1 MHALKGEDL
10 GRRLFRFAVIADT
23 HVNPEDARSS
33 SPFATNAL
41 ANERARYAIAE
52 INRHEPAFVVHVG
65 DLVHPVPELPSFVPS
80 CERFKE
86 LASAL
91 KAPLHLVSGNHDV
104 GDKKVD
110 WMPAGAV
117 TQEFVEQYRRIFGP
131 DFFSFDAEGCHCI
144 VVNAQVMASG
154 LPAEAEQRAWLEAD
168 FEEHKGKRTFFF
180 THYPPYVSERGEA
193 SSYDNI
199 DEPARTWL
207 LDLLAKYKPEAL
219 FAGHVHHQWYD
230 LFAET
235 EMYIL
240 PSTAFV
246 RQDYTELF
254 KVPPGGPEYGR
265 DESPKLGWYLVDV
278 HERGHVAHYLR
289 MDGRRLPADAA
300 RLADAPN
307 LPPVHSK
314 TNPSAPLGV
323 DLRHAWVEWMDIA
336 ATGGVQEFER
346 KHTRND
352 YPVVALWET
361 GARKARVPLQDLV
374 DPKVRARMALLSRLG
389 HRFTAYVF
397 GVPTGEALEALHAHG
412 GVLDALEVV
421 LPMAVAEASLPKL
434 ADLRKRLGRRVLVS
448 KMRMHEDAK
457 FDGAKFNHFINHG
470 FVAAER
476 EQVAGLVAASKGV
489 AFDGVVLRVVRARA
503 PAEAI
508 PEARDLAVALGTKAA
523 VHVRLAGDNPADPEF
538 DELANANRVAEAMVA
553 AWAAPEVEVFLDSF
567 VDVDRGYFPHG
578 GLVDRR
584 YDPRL
589 AGRVMRHLH
598 AALGGARAIAI
609 EGVSADAAARR
620 LDLRVDGER
629 WQLVL
634 PATAAAK
641 LAVPAKEHVDL
652 GAGLRRTGN
661 ATSSGAPLL
670 VRLS

>member
-1 MHALKGEDL
+1 MHALKGEEL
-10 GRRLFRFAVIADT
+10 GQRLFRFAVIADT
-23 HVNPEDARSS
+23 HVNPEDGRSS

-65 DLVHPVPELPSFVPS
+65 DLVHPVPELPSFEPS
-80 CERFKE
+80 CARFKE
-86 LASAL
+86 LAAGL
-91 KAPLHLVSGNHDV
+91 RAPLHLVSGNHDV

-110 WMPAGAV
+110 WMPAGTV
-117 TQEFVEQYRRIFGP
+117 TQAFVEQYRRLFGP
-131 DFFSFDAEGCHCI
+131 DFFSFDAEGCHGI
-144 VVNAQVMASG
+144 VVNAQVMGSG

-168 FEEHKGKRTFFF
+168 FERNRGKRTFFF
-180 THYPPYVSERGEA
+180 THYPPYVSERSEA

-199 DEPARTWL
+199 DEPARSWL
-207 LDLLAKYKPEAL
+207 LGLLAKYKPEAL

-230 LFAET
+230 LFEDT

-254 KVPPGGPEYGR
+254 RLPPGGPEHGR

-278 HERGHVAHYLR
+278 HEHGHVAHFLR
-289 MDGRRLPADAA
+289 MGGRRLPADAA
-300 RLADAPN
+300 ALAEAPN
-307 LPPVHSK
+307 LPPVHAK

-323 DLRHAWVEWMDIA
+323 DLRHAWVEWMDVA

-352 YPVVALWET
+352 YPVVALWEA
-361 GARKARVPLQDLV
+361 GVRKARVPLQDLV
-374 DPKVRARMALLSRLG
+374 DPKVRARMALLGRLG
-389 HRFTAYVF
+389 HRFTAYAF
-397 GVPTGEALEALHAHG
+397 GVPAGEALAALEAFG
-412 GVLDALEVV
+412 GLLDALEVV
-421 LPMAVAEASLPKL
+421 LPMASAAAAMPAL
-434 ADLRKRLGRRVLVS
+434 AALRRRLGRRVFLS

-476 EQVAGLVAASKGV
+476 AQIAGLVQASGGV
-489 AFDGVVLRVVRARA
+489 AFDGVVLRVVRSRA
-503 PAEAI
+503 PAEAVA
-508 PEARDLAVALGTKAA
+508 EACGLAAELGTTAA
-523 VHVRLAGDNPADPEF
+523 VHVRLAGDNPAEPLF

-553 AWAAPEVEVFLDSF
+553 AWAAPQADVFLDSF

-598 AALGGARAIAI
+598 AVFGLARAVSIDGIA
-609 EGVSADAAARR
+609 GDASARR
-620 LDLRVDGER
+620 LQLRADGER
-629 WQLVL
+629 WRLVL
-634 PATAAAK
+634 PASAEVRTTIAAR
-641 LAVPAKEHVDL
+641 EWVDL
-652 GAGLRRTGN
+652 GAGLRREG
-661 ATSSGAPLL
+661 ACDRSGAPLL
-670 VRLS
+670 LRLA